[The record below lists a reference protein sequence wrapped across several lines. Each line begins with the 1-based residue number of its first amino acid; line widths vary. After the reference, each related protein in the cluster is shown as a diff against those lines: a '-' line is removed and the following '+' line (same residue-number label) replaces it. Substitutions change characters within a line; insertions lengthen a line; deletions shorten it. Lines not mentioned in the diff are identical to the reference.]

1 MIMDLLGKWIQGNQL
16 QDPDNIDA
24 LLEAADLTRQLIQ
37 DRDYESIGKMIS
49 YTIDHDYFECFTWI
63 LDLLQEEFEKTREL
77 VLDDF
82 YCDIGRSIANY
93 DEFAGRLQVDLNA
106 KENEVRKVYDEHGE
120 AESFFN
126 MFTYRTGYRN
136 IFLVTAENFD
146 TKDNDYIEYRLL
158 FRR

>member
-1 MIMDLLGKWIQGNQL
+1 MAFW
-16 QDPDNIDA
+16 
-24 LLEAADLTRQLIQ
+24 AAGCFRIS
-37 DRDYESIGKMIS
+37 ESSK
-49 YTIDHDYFECFTWI
+49 E
-63 LDLLQEEFEKTREL
+63 EEFEKTKEYD
-77 VLDDF
+77 LDDF
-82 YCDIGRSIANY
+82 YCGIGRSIANY

-106 KENEVRKVYDEHGE
+106 QENEVEKVYDEHGE

-126 MFTYRTGYRN
+126 KFTYRTGYRN

>member
-1 MIMDLLGKWIQGNQL
+1 MDLLEKWIQDNQL
-16 QDPDNIDA
+16 QDPDDIDA

-37 DRDYESIGKMIS
+37 DRNYSGISRMIR
-49 YTIDHDYFECFTWI
+49 YTVDHDYFECFTWV
-63 LDLLQEEFEKTREL
+63 LDLLQEEFEKTKEYD
-77 VLDDF
+77 LDDF
-82 YCDIGRSIANY
+82 YCGIGRSIANY

-106 KENEVRKVYDEHGE
+106 QENEVEKVYDEHGE

-126 MFTYRTGYRN
+126 KFTYRTGYRN